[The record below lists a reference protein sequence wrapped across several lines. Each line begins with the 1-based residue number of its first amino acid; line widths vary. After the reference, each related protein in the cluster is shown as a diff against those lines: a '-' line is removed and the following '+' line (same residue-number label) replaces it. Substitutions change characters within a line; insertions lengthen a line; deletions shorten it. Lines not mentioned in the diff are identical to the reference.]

1 MGDEINETYTSL
13 ISDVISKQA
22 TILGPDIAVLKARSI
37 TGLKVSDEGK
47 VEGVQGDPKQILE
60 ALIDAYV
67 QLSGQIVKST
77 LQSVFNKYPQVETK

>member
-1 MGDEINETYTSL
+1 MVDNINNAYTSL
-13 ISDVISKQA
+13 ISEVISKQA

-37 TGLKVSDEGK
+37 SGLKVSDTGE
-47 VEGVQGDPKQILE
+47 VEAIQGDPKQILE